1 MMQETRLRL
10 ARRAGVIVLLAL
22 VLAMGCAAPAPTAE
36 PTLGPEYVVP
46 TPPGWTG
53 SAGPVQG
60 RTSKATPEPTPP
72 ENPQIGALA
81 PDFVLRDLNGDEVE
95 LRDFRG
101 HVVLL
106 NFWATWCPPCRLEI
120 PMFVEVYEELK
131 DQGFVIVAV
140 NMREGRDKVAEFV
153 DEYEMSFPVLLD
165 PTVEVGRRYLAY
177 SIPRN
182 IVIDRDGI
190 VRQIVT
196 GMMEEAQ
203 LLAAVRELL

>member
-1 MMQETRLRL
+1 LMQRTRSGFVDRTRL
-10 ARRAGVIVLLAL
+10 IVLLAL
-22 VLAMGCAAPAPTAE
+22 VLAVGCAAPTPVPE
-36 PTLGPEYVVP
+36 PTLGPEYIVP

-53 SAGPVQG
+53 SANPVQ
-60 RTSKATPEPTPP
+60 RRAPTATPEPTPP
-72 ENPQIGALA
+72 ENPQIGAVA
-81 PDFVLRDLNGDEVE
+81 PDFVLTDLNGDEVE

-153 DEYEMSFPVLLD
+153 DENEMSFPVLLD

-196 GMMEEAQ
+196 GMMREAQ
-203 LLAAVRELL
+203 LLEAVRELL